1 MAPRKFVIGLG
12 SNKKKKKIMF
22 RMSAITLRL
31 FVLLIL
37 LISSIFGAI
46 YLFSV
51 PLIKNNVFKLE
62 LNSNRQVLN
71 VVYDLASSIS
81 FNSDTY
87 INRTL
92 SHHEQRLKS
101 IVELTENYIESAVVN
116 GRAKGRSEEEIWQEI
131 FFSLRHFKFGFEGY
145 VWITDYNAKILAH
158 PSPLFNDSDL
168 SLYTDVD
175 GELVIP
181 KLVDLALKENEGFYK
196 YKWNRLNETQIIDKY
211 SFVKNMAQWGFI
223 IGAGVY
229 IDDLEKEIAAQKE
242 KAVKDIADVLKD
254 INIANNGYLYVF
266 DSQGNMLFHP
276 NANIN
281 GINFKTQLN
290 PVTGNP
296 IYKDLMA
303 MADTGEELYYKWD
316 RPDDPGRYNYE
327 KLSLTRHLS
336 GFDWYISSSV
346 YFDDLMFSSIQL
358 SQRIVA
364 IGVVGLFVGALL
376 AFLFAKW
383 ITSPIRK
390 LSLTA
395 QKINKGD
402 LMAKTGIKRNDE
414 LGVLAES
421 FDYMVSRL
429 RDNITTLNLRVA
441 ERTQGLSDSNQQLL
455 GAVQRLEL
463 TQSELRAAEARQ
475 RLILNALPAQVA
487 YLDSDLHFVF
497 ANREYLE
504 IFNETKDSIV
514 GKPISSV
521 VNAEMYAA
529 ISPHI
534 ERALQGERVIYEYP
548 LIDKGKPILTRRT
561 VLPFYDDNKKVVG
574 LLTLSIDITKERET
588 ENRLAEASK
597 MKTVGQL
604 SGGLAHDFNNLL
616 TIILGNLLELQ
627 LEDTF
632 PQKWNYHL
640 VPAIRATRRGADLTR
655 RLLAFSRRQPLSPSY
670 IEPKSLIRDVVE
682 LISAPLP
689 DNIVL
694 ITQVIDHCPA
704 IYVDSALMED
714 ALVNLMLNSA
724 DAMSKGGRLT
734 LAVNKVNGATLST
747 HYSFDESISPG
758 QYVLF
763 TIQDSGTGFTPE
775 ALVKACEPF
784 YTTKLSGAGSGLG
797 LSMVFGFVK
806 QSKGYMRVANNDDIG
821 ACVEILLPATDG
833 TNNSSPCILPTTKR
847 LSKESKDALVLLI
860 EDNQDVRSVIRQ
872 QLVGLG
878 YAVIEA
884 STADEAM
891 NLLNMGLP
899 SLVGVVSDGVM
910 PGSATCYDVNVLIQK
925 KYPKAFFILMTGYSD
940 KLVNIEYNG
949 IFLQKPFDSNALF
962 DAIEANFI
970 NNSGHNND

>member
-1 MAPRKFVIGLG
+1 
-12 SNKKKKKIMF
+12 MF
-22 RMSAITLRL
+22 RLSTITLRL

-46 YLFSV
+46 YLLSV
-51 PLIKNNVFKLE
+51 PLIKNNVFTLE

-81 FNSDTY
+81 FNSNTY
-87 INRTL
+87 LDRTL
-92 SHHEQRLKS
+92 NHHEQRLKS
-101 IVELTENYIESAVVN
+101 IVELSEHYIESAVIN
-116 GRAKGRSEEEIWQEI
+116 GRQKGRSDAEIWQDI

-145 VWITDYNAKILAH
+145 VWISDYDAKILAH
-158 PSPLFNDSDL
+158 PSPLFHDTDM
-168 SLYTDVD
+168 SLYIDVN
-175 GELVIP
+175 GERVIP
-181 KLVDLALKENEGFYK
+181 KLVALALKEGEGFYN
-196 YKWNRLNETQIIDKY
+196 YKWSRLDETQVIDKY
-211 SFVKNMAQWGFI
+211 SFVKNMPQWGLV

-229 IDDLEKEIAAQKE
+229 IDDIEKEIAAQKE

-254 INIANNGYLYVF
+254 IKISNNGYLYVF
-266 DSQGNMLFHP
+266 DSKGNMLFHP

-316 RPDDPGRYNYE
+316 RPDDPGHYNYE

-364 IGVVGLFVGALL
+364 IGVVGLLVGALV

-429 RDNITTLNLRVA
+429 RNNIHTLNLRVA
-441 ERTQGLSDSNQQLL
+441 ERTQGLSESNQQLL

-463 TQSELRAAEARQ
+463 TQSELRATEARQ

-487 YLDSDLHFVF
+487 YLDSDLNFVF

-514 GKPISSV
+514 GKRISSV
-521 VNAEMYAA
+521 VEADMYAA
-529 ISPHI
+529 IHPHI

-561 VLPFYDDNKKVVG
+561 VLPFYDESKKVVG

-588 ENRLAEASK
+588 EIRLAEASK

-616 TIILGNLLELQ
+616 TIILGNLLALQ
-627 LEDTF
+627 HQDAVPEA
-632 PQKWNYHL
+632 WEHHL
-640 VPAIRATRRGADLTR
+640 APAIRATRRGADLTR

-670 IEPKSLIRDVVE
+670 LEPQSLVHDVVA

-689 DNIVL
+689 DHIILV
-694 ITQVIDHCPA
+694 TQVTDHCPA

-714 ALVNLMLNSA
+714 ALVNLLLNSA
-724 DAMSKGGRLT
+724 DAMPKGGRL
-734 LAVNKVNGATLST
+734 LLSVNKVNGAKLDSRDT
-747 HYSFDESISPG
+747 FDEPIFPG

-763 TIQDSGTGFTPE
+763 SIQDSGTGFTPE
-775 ALVKACEPF
+775 ALIRACEPF

-806 QSKGYMRVANNDDIG
+806 QSKGYMRVTNNDDTG
-821 ACVEILLPATDG
+821 ACVEVLLPATDG
-833 TNNSSPCILPTTKR
+833 VKDMAKYALPSTTRRTKKPNN
-847 LSKESKDALVLLI
+847 ALVLLI
-860 EDNQDVRSVIRQ
+860 EDNQDVRSVVRE
-872 QLVGLG
+872 QLLGLG

-891 NLLNMGLP
+891 GLLNVGLP

-910 PGSATCYDVNVLIQK
+910 PGKASCYDVFSLVQEK
-925 KYPKAFFILMTGYSD
+925 FTTAFFVLMTGYSD
-940 KLVNIEYNG
+940 QLIQTEYNG
-949 IFLQKPFDSNALF
+949 VLLQKPFDSTALAG
-962 DAIEANFI
+962 AIEANFTGYLTD
-970 NNSGHNND
+970 NFTGNFTDNSGHKHD